1 MKATWGRAGPSHRVG
16 EAAMNTNPAFGK
28 AGVALAAAIFLV
40 APIAGAQHATAG
52 GMMGSAPVRMVA
64 PALRAPAGSVIVRSN
79 GTRSYTSAPHR
90 RGTTAPRAATASD
103 FLFNSPP
110 DPYLNSG
117 TVPMYINGVLNAG
130 PGSTFIG
137 NNNLLGVKAFI
148 DPVTELQLATYERL
162 ARDFQSAGI
171 FVPLLPGYAAVPTD
185 EDQDAE
191 AYPPDQGQPDQQQPQ
206 QQQPQV
212 IVIREEPQGGNE
224 SAAEQEQPN
233 APAEEQAPLRDE
245 GEFLLIFR
253 DGHSERAAAFTRSG
267 DQVVYIT
274 PDGLRQSTAISEID
288 MDATQRVNQERG
300 TPLQLSS
307 N

>member
-1 MKATWGRAGPSHRVG
+1 
-16 EAAMNTNPAFGK
+16 
-28 AGVALAAAIFLV
+28 
-40 APIAGAQHATAG
+40 
-52 GMMGSAPVRMVA
+52 
-64 PALRAPAGSVIVRSN
+64 
-79 GTRSYTSAPHR
+79 
-90 RGTTAPRAATASD
+90 
-103 FLFNSPP
+103 
-110 DPYLNSG
+110 
-117 TVPMYINGVLNAG
+117 MYINGILNAG

-171 FVPLLPGYAAVPTD
+171 FVPLLPGYAVVPTD
-185 EDQDAE
+185 NDQGAE
-191 AYPPDQGQPDQQQPQ
+191 AYPPDQGQPDQQQQ
-206 QQQPQV
+206 QQV
-212 IVIREEPQGGNE
+212 IIIREEPQGGNE
-224 SAAEQEQPN
+224 SAAEQPS

>member
-1 MKATWGRAGPSHRVG
+1 
-16 EAAMNTNPAFGK
+16 MNTNPALGK
-28 AGVALAAAIFLV
+28 AGLALAAAIFLA
-40 APIAGAQHATAG
+40 APIAVAQHATAG
-52 GMMGSAPVRMVA
+52 GMIGSAPVRMMA
-64 PALRAPAGSVIVRSN
+64 SPAALRAPAGSVIVRSN
-79 GTRSYTSAPHR
+79 GTRAYTSGPRR
-90 RGTTAPRAATASD
+90 RGTTAPRAATAGD

-162 ARDFQSAGI
+162 ARDFQSAGV

-185 EDQDAE
+185 EDQEAE
-191 AYPPDQGQPDQQQPQ
+191 ASPPDQGQPDQDQQQQPQ
-206 QQQPQV
+206 AQQPQV

-224 SAAEQEQPN
+224 SAAEQAN
-233 APAEEQAPLRDE
+233 APGEDQAPLRDE

-300 TPLQLSS
+300 TPLQLNS

>member
-1 MKATWGRAGPSHRVG
+1 MKKNLKFG
-16 EAAMNTNPAFGK
+16 AASIALTAAFCI
-28 AGVALAAAIFLV
+28 A
-40 APIAGAQHATAG
+40 APIAGAQRASAG
-52 GMMGSAPVRMVA
+52 GAMAGAPVRAMA
-64 PALRAPAGSVIVRSN
+64 SPALRAPAGSVVVRSN
-79 GTRSYTSAPHR
+79 GMRSHSSTPHMRGATSPR
-90 RGTTAPRAATASD
+90 RATAGD
-103 FLFNSPP
+103 FLFNNPP

-117 TVPMYINGVLNAG
+117 TVPMYINGILNAG
-130 PGSTFIG
+130 PGSAFIG
-137 NNNLLGVKAFI
+137 NNSLLGVKAFI

-171 FVPLLPGYAAVPTD
+171 FVPLLPTYAGVPTD
-185 EDQDAE
+185 DEQQAE
-191 AYPPDQGQPDQQQPQ
+191 AYPPDEGQPDQQQQ
-206 QQQPQV
+206 GQQQPQV
-212 IVIREEPQGGNE
+212 IIVREEAQGGNE
-224 SAAEQEQPN
+224 SAEAQPS
-233 APAEEQAPLRDE
+233 APPEEQAPVRDE

-300 TPLQLSS
+300 TPLQLTS